1 MMVRNQNKNKI
12 RKNFTSTKL
21 NRNKNVGMNN
31 KVDRIENK
39 LKLNNKTN
47 RDSFKTNE
55 VIINPINRNIKKK
68 NNSVRESQ
76 FPPPFNSLSKKE
88 SKFNMLNN
96 KPNKRLLE
104 PIKNND

>member
-21 NRNKNVGMNN
+21 NRNKNIGMN

-76 FPPPFNSLSKKE
+76 FPPSFNSLSKKE

>member
-21 NRNKNVGMNN
+21 NRNKNIGMN

-76 FPPPFNSLSKKE
+76 FPPSFNSLSKKE

-104 PIKNND
+104 SIKNND